1 MNKINLDDRSIIEIT
16 GKDRK
21 TFLQGLITNDINK
34 ANDESLIYSAMLD
47 ARGRFSYDFF
57 IFEKNDSIFLDCS
70 LESCAEITKKLNMY
84 KLRSEVGVKQSQDLQ
99 VFWQIEKPSTE
110 LFFQDPRNPNL
121 GYRIYNN
128 SNNQQPT
135 TNNQNQ
141 YHLVRIENKIA
152 EGQYDLTKEKSLIL
166 EFGFDDL
173 NAIDYNKGCYVGQ
186 ELTARTHHLGEVRK
200 KIFHIKIPEY
210 KNNTDSHDL
219 ISLKDE
225 KITCEGN
232 SIGVI
237 LSSVLK
243 QGELHALALIKFTQD
258 PDFATKLEY
267 AQNKVLIV
275 S

>member
-21 TFLQGLITNDINK
+21 NFLQGLITNDINK
-34 ANDESLIYSAMLD
+34 VNEKILTYSAMLD
-47 ARGRFSYDFF
+47 ARGRFLYDFF
-57 IFEKNDSIFLDCS
+57 IFEKDENIFIDCS
-70 LESCAEITKKLNMY
+70 LENCAEITKKLSMY
-84 KLRSEVGVKQSQDLQ
+84 KLRSDVQIKKNQDLQ
-99 VFWQIEKPSTE
+99 VFWTDKEQSED
-110 LFFQDPRNPNL
+110 LFFQDPRNSNL
-121 GYRIYNN
+121 GYRAYQIPTNEQPIT
-128 SNNQQPT
+128 NNQQP
-135 TNNQNQ
+135 
-141 YHLVRIENKIA
+141 YHLARIENKIA
-152 EGQYDLTKEKSLIL
+152 EGEYDLTKEKSLIL

-200 KIFHIKIPEY
+200 KIFHIQIPEY
-210 KNNTDSHDL
+210 QKSESHNL

-225 KITCEGN
+225 KITCEGK

-237 LSSVLK
+237 LSSVFK